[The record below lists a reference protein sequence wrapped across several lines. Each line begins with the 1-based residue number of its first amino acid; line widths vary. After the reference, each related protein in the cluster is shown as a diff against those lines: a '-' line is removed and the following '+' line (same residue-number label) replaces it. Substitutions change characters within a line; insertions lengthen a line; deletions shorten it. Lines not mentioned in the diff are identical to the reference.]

1 MTIGELLS
9 IARDLKGFSLRELEN
24 RSGVSNALISQ
35 IENGHV
41 KEPGIFTVLRLCD
54 SLGLSLDRISTVERP
69 PINPTL
75 SASRAKG
82 GHARAE
88 ALSPDRRTEIARRAA
103 ETRWNKE
110 PTDG

>member
-1 MTIGELLS
+1 MTLGELLS
-9 IARDLKGFSLRELEN
+9 VARDLKGFTLRELES

-41 KEPGIFTVLRLCD
+41 KEPGIFTVLRLCE
-54 SLGLSLDRISTVERP
+54 SLGLSLDRISSVEKP
-69 PINPTL
+69 PINTTL
-75 SASRAKG
+75 SAARAKG

-88 ALSPDRRTEIARRAA
+88 SLSSDRRTEIARRAA

-110 PTDG
+110 SSDA